1 MILKPKTAEQYTDL
15 HGGRGNVTISKHLG
29 AHDVNGLDL
38 FAKVVVEKGGSI
50 GYHEH
55 LEDSEGYYILS
66 GAADFIDADGTHKP
80 IVPGDLCL
88 ITKGQSHGIV
98 NTGEGALEF
107 LAVVF

>member
-1 MILKPKTAEQYTDL
+1 MILKPKAAEHFTDL
-15 HGGRGNVTISKHLG
+15 HGGSGSVAISRHLDV
-29 AHDVNGLDL
+29 HDVNGLDL

-50 GYHEH
+50 GYHQH

-66 GAADFIDADGTHKP
+66 GAAEFIDADGTHKSV
-80 IVPGDLCL
+80 VPGDLCL

-98 NTGEGALEF
+98 NIGEGALEF